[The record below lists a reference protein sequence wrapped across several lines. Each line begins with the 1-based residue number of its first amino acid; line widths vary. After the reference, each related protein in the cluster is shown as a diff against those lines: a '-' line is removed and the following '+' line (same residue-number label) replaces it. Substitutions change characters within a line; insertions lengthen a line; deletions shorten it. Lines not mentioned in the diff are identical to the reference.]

1 MSPRPA
7 RLLTLLL
14 AIAACSGRSR
24 ARDSLLRES
33 LHIGNAASPSRR
45 LRRMTESPHAYL
57 RGSLEV
63 FARDWTRDE
72 AGLRASRYATSRM
85 VFSVG
90 DAHVENF
97 GTLVGAG
104 GDARFEVNDLD
115 QAAPAPMRWDLR
127 RLAVSLRLAVL
138 RDHSPH
144 DGDALALA
152 LARGYAR
159 GLAAPEEAL
168 AAAPRSPL
176 VADLLRRAARDRDE
190 RADDGEERGAPLSPA
205 ALAAAQERLSQCR
218 AAMAAP
224 RDAAFFTV
232 VDAREA
238 SGGVSSAD
246 ATRVALRVRGPGDDP
261 ADDLSLELKPLLPP
275 VTPWPAAGDA
285 RSRIRLARERLWTR
299 PDADP
304 SWCAWDAP
312 TGAWQ
317 ARGAAPGTLSLRA
330 RRVAQASPA
339 EAVDLADALGA
350 LLAALHRR
358 SLAATDPAITAITR
372 DPDGFAE
379 EQRAVSARYAA
390 VAVDDWTRLRRM
402 LRAGR

>member
-7 RLLTLLL
+7 RLLSLCLF
-14 AIAACSGRSR
+14 IAACSGRGR
-24 ARDSLLRES
+24 ARDNLLRES
-33 LHIGNAASPSRR
+33 LHIHNTAPPSRR
-45 LRRMTESPHAYL
+45 LQRMTGSPHAYL

-63 FARDWTRDE
+63 FVRDWTRDE
-72 AGLRASRYATSRM
+72 VGLRASRYATSRM

-90 DAHVENF
+90 DAHLENF
-97 GTLVGAG
+97 GTLVGADG
-104 GDARFEVNDLD
+104 VPRFEVNDLD
-115 QAAPAPMRWDLR
+115 QAAPAPMLWDLR

-144 DGDALALA
+144 DGDALTLA

-159 GLAAPEEAL
+159 GLTAPDEAL
-168 AAAPRSPL
+168 AAAPRSPH
-176 VADLLRRAARDRDE
+176 VADLLHRATRHRDE
-190 RADDGEERGAPLSPA
+190 RPDDEDRGAPLSPT
-205 ALAAAQERLSQCR
+205 ALAAAQEHLARCR

-232 VDAREA
+232 VDAREI
-238 SGGVSSAD
+238 SGGISSAD

-261 ADDLSLELKPLLPP
+261 ADDLALELKPLRPP
-275 VTPWPAAGDA
+275 VTPWPGAGDA

-317 ARGAAPGTLSLRA
+317 ARGAAPGTLSLRV
-330 RRVAQASPA
+330 RRVAQGSPA
-339 EAVDLADALGA
+339 EAVDLAGALGA

-358 SLAATDPAITAITR
+358 SLPADDPAIRAITH
-372 DPDGFAE
+372 DPEGFAQ
-379 EQRAVSARYAA
+379 EQRAVSARYADLA
-390 VAVDDWTRLRRM
+390 IDDWTRLRR
-402 LRAGR
+402 LVGAAR

>member
-7 RLLTLLL
+7 RLLTLFVV
-14 AIAACSGRSR
+14 IAACSGRSR
-24 ARDSLLRES
+24 ARDNLLRES
-33 LHIGNAASPSRR
+33 LHIDATAAPSRR

-63 FARDWTRDE
+63 FVRDWTLDE

-90 DAHVENF
+90 DAHLENF
-97 GTLVGAG
+97 GTLVGADG
-104 GDARFEVNDLD
+104 AARFEVNDLD
-115 QAAPAPMRWDLR
+115 QAAPAPMLWDLR
-127 RLAVSLRLAVL
+127 RLAISLRLAVI

-144 DGDALALA
+144 DGDALTLA

-159 GLAAPEEAL
+159 GLTAPDEAL

-176 VADLLRRAARDRDE
+176 VADLLQRATRE
-190 RADDGEERGAPLSPA
+190 RPDDDDRGAPLSPA
-205 ALAAAQERLSQCR
+205 ALALAQERLAQCR
-218 AAMAAP
+218 ATMAAP

-232 VDAREA
+232 VDAREI

-304 SWCAWDAP
+304 SWCAWDGP

-317 ARGAAPGTLSLRA
+317 ARGTAPGTLSLRV
-330 RRVAQASPA
+330 RRVAQGSPA
-339 EAVDLADALGA
+339 EAVDLAGALGA

-358 SLAATDPAITAITR
+358 SLPPGDPAITAITR
-372 DPDGFAE
+372 DPEGFAA
-379 EQRAVSARYAA
+379 EQRATSARYADL
-390 VAVDDWTRLRRM
+390 AVDDWTRLRR
-402 LRAGR
+402 LVRAAR